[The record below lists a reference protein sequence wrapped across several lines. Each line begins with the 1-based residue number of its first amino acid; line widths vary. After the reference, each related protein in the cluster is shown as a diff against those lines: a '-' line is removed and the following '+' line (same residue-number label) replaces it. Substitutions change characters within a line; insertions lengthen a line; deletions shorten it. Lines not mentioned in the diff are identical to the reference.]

1 MSERDSHRPC
11 RRGQA
16 HPMRHWLLLSLCAL
30 LAACASP
37 PTATQA
43 PEWLFDET
51 LFAPPSQRVAADDI
65 FAVSDAMRQ
74 YLARPEVVAQLR
86 RKGPQRGLLDALYE
100 KGELKL
106 DYDASVTRT
115 AAQAFDARAGNCISL
130 VVMTAAFARELGMSV
145 HFRAA
150 VIDDLVSRNQNLLL
164 RNGHVNV
171 TLVRPFREPFRPQQ
185 DLLTIDFLPP
195 EQVKGL
201 RTREIS
207 EATLTAMF
215 MNNRAVET
223 MLDGRLDDA
232 YAWAREAVRRDP
244 QFLGALNTLGVVYL
258 RRGAL
263 TMASRVFA
271 HVLERDADH
280 RAALANLASAYA
292 RLGRSDEAAALQ
304 RRLAALEP
312 EPPLHQFNLGLAAI
326 ERQDYRAARE
336 HFAREM
342 KRGEGN
348 HELHYWMG
356 IASLRLG
363 DLEQARRHLGLA
375 FQSGPTAKDRE
386 LYAAALESIAGGGR
400 N

>member
-1 MSERDSHRPC
+1 
-11 RRGQA
+11 
-16 HPMRHWLLLSLCAL
+16 MRHWLLLSLCAL
-30 LAACASP
+30 LAACATP
-37 PTATQA
+37 PPANPA
-43 PEWLFDET
+43 PQWLFDEA
-51 LFAPPSQRVAADDI
+51 LFAAPSERVSADEI

-130 VVMTAAFARELGMSV
+130 VVMTAAFARELGMHV
-145 HFRAA
+145 YFRAA
-150 VIDDLVSRNQNLLL
+150 VIDDVVSRNQNLLL

-171 TLVRPFREPFRPQQ
+171 TLARPFRELYRPQH

-201 RTREIS
+201 RTREIGQ
-207 EATLTAMF
+207 ATLVAMF

-232 YAWAREAVRRDP
+232 YAWAREAVRQDP

-263 TMASRVFA
+263 TMAARVFA
-271 HVLERDADH
+271 HVLAQDADN
-280 RAALANLASAYA
+280 RAALANLASAYS
-292 RLGRSDEAAALQ
+292 RLGRSEEPAALQ

-312 EPPLHQFNLGLAAI
+312 EPPLHQFNLGLAAMK
-326 ERQDYRAARE
+326 RQDFHTARD

-342 KRGEGN
+342 KRGDGN
-348 HELHYWMG
+348 HEVHYWMG
-356 IASLRLG
+356 VASLRLG

-375 FQSGPTAKDRE
+375 LESSPTRKDRE
-386 LYAAALESIAGGGR
+386 LYAAKLQSLAAQAR
-400 N
+400 Q